1 MFSLLEDEVFVV
13 DDDAPSF
20 AVVDDDN
27 AVIIFVFRAVRMLV
41 KKPIEGSWNA
51 TVGEVV

>member
-1 MFSLLEDEVFVV
+1 MFSFAEEVFVV
-13 DDDAPSF
+13 DDAPSF

-27 AVIIFVFRAVRMLV
+27 AVIIFVFRAVRMLG